1 MKELCSKKALID
13 RERGVDSK
21 NLELATINVQLQ
33 QKIDKL
39 EHDEKV
45 LQRSNSEIEKLLNVI
60 PLALIGVS
68 RDDRVTLWNKVAV
81 ATFGITAKNAIGK
94 KLHECDISW
103 EWKKI
108 DKTVAMSQ
116 GMDKSIQIDAVR
128 YRMSDGDYGFL
139 NVTVTPV
146 SNEMVEITHV
156 LLLGRDITEW
166 KKMENQ
172 MVQIQKLEAI
182 GQLAAGIA
190 HEINTPTQ
198 YIRDNTSFLKDAFGG
213 ICKLLNRF
221 SHLLELSKNQE
232 VSSELIAEIDSL
244 IKEADLEY
252 LVEEIPEAIGQSQEG
267 LKRVTEIVKAMKT
280 FSHPGNEELVP
291 VNINEAI
298 KSTITVAR
306 NEWKYVADVKT
317 DFDPALPLIPC
328 FPGEFNQVILN
339 MIINATHAIEE
350 ASNKEVE
357 GKGLIRISTHFDK
370 EWAEIRIGD
379 TGTGIPEECRSK
391 LFDPF
396 FTTKEVG
403 KGTGQGLAIA
413 HSVVVGKHK
422 GTITFKTEMGRGT
435 TFIIRLPTLLHKAI
449 KEEE

>member
-1 MKELCSKKALID
+1 MKELRTKKALIGMEECGAD
-13 RERGVDSK
+13 AK
-21 NLELATINVQLQ
+21 NSELATINVQLQ
-33 QKIDKL
+33 QRIDKL
-39 EHDEKV
+39 EHDEKT

-60 PLALIGVS
+60 PLILIGVS

-81 ATFGITAKNAIGK
+81 TTFGIPAVNAIGK
-94 KLHECDISW
+94 KIHECDIPW
-103 EWKKI
+103 EWEKV
-108 DKTVAMSQ
+108 DKSVAMSQ
-116 GMDKSIQIDAVR
+116 RTDKPIQIDCVR
-128 YRMSDGDYGFL
+128 YQMSDGDYGFL
-139 NVTVTPV
+139 NVTLTPV

-198 YIRDNTSFLKDAFGG
+198 YIRDNTSFLEEAFDS

-221 SHLLELSKNQE
+221 SQLLELSKNQA
-232 VSSELIAEIDSL
+232 VCSDLLAEIHSM
-244 IKEADLEY
+244 IKEVDLEY

-280 FSHPGNEELVP
+280 FSHPGNEEVVP
-291 VNINEAI
+291 ININEAI

-306 NEWKYVADVKT
+306 NEWKYVADMKT
-317 DFDPALPLIPC
+317 DFDPELPMIPC

-350 ASNKEVE
+350 VSNNEDE
-357 GKGLIRISTHFDK
+357 GKGLISISTHLNKD
-370 EWAEIRIGD
+370 WAEIRIGD
-379 TGTGIPEECRSK
+379 TGTGIPEKYRSK

-413 HSVVVGKHK
+413 HSVIVGKHK
-422 GTITFKTEMGRGT
+422 GTISFETETGNGT
-435 TFIIRLPTLLHKAI
+435 TFIIRLPTLLHKTI
-449 KEEE
+449 KE